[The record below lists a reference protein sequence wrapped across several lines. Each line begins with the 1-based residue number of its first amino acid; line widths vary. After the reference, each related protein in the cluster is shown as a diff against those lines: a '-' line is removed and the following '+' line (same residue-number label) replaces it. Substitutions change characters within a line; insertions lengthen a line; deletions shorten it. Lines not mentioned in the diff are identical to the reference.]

1 MEQLAAEQPADDA
14 ADWEQDGME
23 RHAVHAAFTELSL
36 DPPST
41 APVDGD
47 APADYDL
54 DEVAPAAAHQ
64 PQRAGSYH
72 DGQRGEPRIVEPE
85 LEPVLAGAR
94 AEGTDMASLL
104 RELSSLG
111 GGFDSDQGLAAP
123 ASKVVTRPVQAQP
136 DKGVKKKKGFFG
148 R

>member
-1 MEQLAAEQPADDA
+1 VLALPTS
-14 ADWEQDGME
+14 
-23 RHAVHAAFTELSL
+23 AVTGPQCA
-36 DPPST
+36 
-41 APVDGD
+41 GD
-47 APADYDL
+47 ADL
-54 DEVAPAAAHQ
+54 GAAGDAHEQVAPAAAHQ

-111 GGFDSDQGLAAP
+111 GGFDSDQSLAAP